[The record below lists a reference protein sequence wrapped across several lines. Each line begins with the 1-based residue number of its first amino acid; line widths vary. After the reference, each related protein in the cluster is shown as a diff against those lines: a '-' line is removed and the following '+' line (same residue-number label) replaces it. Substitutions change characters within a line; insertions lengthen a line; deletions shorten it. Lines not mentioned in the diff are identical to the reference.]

1 MRSPAGKRGLMCAAA
16 LGLALLGCGCAHM
29 HSPWHRSPP
38 PPPMPVH
45 ELEVTGTSAA
55 SFPQYWKRNTLLL
68 DMSAASGSGSVIL
81 KPLEGTTW
89 PVRVAVRVTPGAFP
103 VLEVRGEERLSLPI
117 SASGGAPI
125 DLEFAPELY
134 TAKTPQLVVSWGTT
148 AAAPAAVSP
157 H

>member
-1 MRSPAGKRGLMCAAA
+1 MRRPEPAGAQSLTRLIF
-16 LGLALLGCGCAHM
+16 
-29 HSPWHRSPP
+29 RS
-38 PPPMPVH
+38 
-45 ELEVTGTSAA
+45 TGS
-55 SFPQYWKRNTLLL
+55 NTLLL

-81 KPLEGTTW
+81 KPVEGTTW

-117 SASGGAPI
+117 SASGGPPI
-125 DLEFAPELY
+125 DLEFAPEVY

-148 AAAPAAVSP
+148 ANPAAPPGAVSP